1 MAKIQSLA
9 SVMNDQ
15 SVIGISLDSGAIG
28 IHIGG
33 KQAGIFFYTATPES
47 AVTAHIGSVCM
58 NTGGSAGTQMYVKES
73 GAGTNTGW
81 VAHAA

>member
-1 MAKIQSLA
+1 MAKLQSLA

-15 SVIGISLDSGAIG
+15 SVVAVSLDGG
-28 IHIGG
+28 VPGFHIGG
-33 KQAGIFFYTATPES
+33 RQAGIFFYSATPEG
-47 AVTAHIGSVCM
+47 AITAHIGSVCM